1 MVARRW
7 LDRLRGADAQR
18 VAETD
23 RPVLRRQVARA
34 LESARQR
41 DERCLLLRLQITGLE
56 EMDDDRFVR
65 SVWRVVVERLRREV
79 REDDLLARSA
89 EHEFTLLAQGI
100 DVFPRTAA
108 TAIAARLARN
118 LGSPY
123 GIEGRRVELDVRI
136 GIASFP
142 DDAVNADGLLLAA
155 SHALHGAR
163 RSSEPWR
170 FAAPMLKRRER

>member
-1 MVARRW
+1 MAWRW

-18 VAETD
+18 VTETE
-23 RPVLRRQVARA
+23 RPVLRRRVARA
-34 LESARQR
+34 LESARRR
-41 DERCLLLRLQITGLE
+41 DERCLLLRLQIAGLE
-56 EMDDDRFVR
+56 EMDDEPFVR
-65 SVWRVVVERLRREV
+65 SVWRVVIERLRREV

-89 EHEFTLLAQGI
+89 EHEFTVLAQGI

-108 TAIAARLARN
+108 TAIASRLTRN
-118 LGSPY
+118 LTSPY

-142 DDAVNADGLLLAA
+142 DDAVNAEGLLLAA
-155 SHALHGAR
+155 SHALHVAR